1 MTVLLVEHD
10 MEVVFSLANKIT
22 VLHPARSSPTAPRRR
37 SRTMRRCSALSWASP
52 DAEDGLAQ
60 RPYGASH
67 ILQGVDLALA
77 PRIIMSVPGRNGVG
91 RTTTARAVMGLVPP
105 TSGRVLL
112 DGVGIAD
119 RAPHRMAR
127 RGRPFARGQAHLP
140 DPTVVEN
147 IQVAERRPARA
158 WPLAR
163 LFELFPALR
172 ERAGNKGAQLSGG
185 EQQMLAIARALV
197 QRFQGNTPR

>member
-1 MTVLLVEHD
+1 MLNEPLSSARAVETLSGLLADGGMTVLLVEHD
-10 MEVVFSLANKIT
+10 MEVVFGLANKIT
-22 VLHPARSSPTAPRRR
+22 VLHPARSSP
-37 SRTMRRCSALSWASP
+37 
-52 DAEDGLAQ
+52 
-60 RPYGASH
+60 
-67 ILQGVDLALA
+67 
-77 PRIIMSVPGRNGVG
+77 RIIISVPGRNGVG

-112 DGVGIAD
+112 DGVEIAGW
-119 RAPHRMAR
+119 APHRMAR
-127 RGRPFARGQAHLP
+127 RGRLCARGQAHLP
-140 DPTVVEN
+140 DLTVVED

-172 ERAGNKGAQLSGG
+172 VRAGNKGAQLSGG

>member
-1 MTVLLVEHD
+1 MLNEPLSSARAVETLSGLLADGGMTVLLVEHD

-60 RPYGASH
+60 RPYGPSH

-91 RTTTARAVMGLVPP
+91 RTTTARAVMGLVAPA
-105 TSGRVLL
+105 SGRVQ
-112 DGVGIAD
+112 GG
-119 RAPHRMAR
+119 
-127 RGRPFARGQAHLP
+127 
-140 DPTVVEN
+140 
-147 IQVAERRPARA
+147 
-158 WPLAR
+158 
-163 LFELFPALR
+163 
-172 ERAGNKGAQLSGG
+172 QLSGG